1 MPPSDAAA
9 RCRGVVQIYRA
20 ASGDVH
26 ALRGID
32 ADFMPGSVTAIV
44 GPSGSGKTTLMRIL
58 SLTERPTG
66 GDVTIA
72 GVDTQYASAREIR
85 RLRRSVLAIVS
96 QRATHNL
103 YPHLTVTEHVL
114 LGARQRDADSDAV
127 ETAIEAVRLGAR
139 RDARPGSLSGGEQQ
153 RLAVAMATVG
163 EPRLVLA
170 DEPTAELDPT
180 TSIEVIG
187 LLRASA
193 ARGAAVVVN
202 THDHTV
208 ADAADR
214 VLALH
219 HGTLHSERR
228 EGTATVAVID
238 SVGRVQLPAEFLN
251 AFPELRAEIRYED
264 GRVILTKPGLG
275 DGD

>member
-1 MPPSDAAA
+1 VPPSEAAA
-9 RCRGVVQIYRA
+9 RCRGVVQIYHA

-72 GVDTQYASAREIR
+72 GIDTQSASAREIR
-85 RLRRSVLAIVS
+85 GLRRSVLAIVS

-103 YPHLTVTEHVL
+103 YPHLTVAEHVL
-114 LGARQRDADSDAV
+114 LGALQRDADAAAV
-127 ETAIEAVRLGAR
+127 EPAIEAVRLGGR

-170 DEPTAELDPT
+170 DEPTAELDPAT
-180 TSIEVIG
+180 ASEVVE

-193 ARGAAVVVN
+193 AGGAAVVVN
-202 THDHTV
+202 THDHAV

-238 SVGRVQLPAEFLN
+238 SVGRVQLPPDLLN

-264 GRVILTKPGLG
+264 GRVILTPPELG
-275 DGD
+275 DDG

>member
-1 MPPSDAAA
+1 MAPSDAAA

-32 ADFMPGSVTAIV
+32 ADFMPGSVTAII

-72 GVDTQYASAREIR
+72 GVDTQSASAREIR

-103 YPHLTVTEHVL
+103 YPHLTVAEHVL
-114 LGARQRDADSDAV
+114 LGARQRDTDVAAV
-127 ETAIEAVRLGAR
+127 EPAIEAVRLGGR
-139 RDARPGSLSGGEQQ
+139 RDALPGSLSGGEQQ

-163 EPRLVLA
+163 EPGVVLA
-170 DEPTAELDPT
+170 DEPTAELDPA
-180 TSIEVIG
+180 TSIEVIR

-193 ARGAAVVVN
+193 AGGAAVVIN
-202 THDHTV
+202 THDHAV

-219 HGTLHSERR
+219 HGTLHSERS

-238 SVGRVQLPAEFLN
+238 SVGRIQLPADLLS
-251 AFPELRAEIRYED
+251 AFPELRAELRYED
-264 GRVILTKPGLG
+264 GRVILTPPELG
-275 DGD
+275 DDG

>member
-1 MPPSDAAA
+1 MPPSEAAA
-9 RCRGVVQIYRA
+9 RCRGVVQIYHA

-58 SLTERPTG
+58 SLTERPTA

-72 GVDTQYASAREIR
+72 GVDTQSASAREIR
-85 RLRRSVLAIVS
+85 RLRRNVLAIVS

-103 YPHLTVTEHVL
+103 YPHLTVAEHVL
-114 LGARQRDADSDAV
+114 LGARQRDADVAAV
-127 ETAIEAVRLGAR
+127 EPAIVAVGLDGR

-163 EPRLVLA
+163 EPRVVLA
-170 DEPTAELDPT
+170 DEPTAELDPA
-180 TSIEVIG
+180 TSIEVIR

-193 ARGAAVVVN
+193 AGGAAVVIN
-202 THDHTV
+202 THDHAV
-208 ADAADR
+208 AEAADR

-228 EGTATVAVID
+228 EGAATVAVID
-238 SVGRVQLPAEFLN
+238 SVGRVQLPPDLLG

-264 GRVILTKPGLG
+264 GRVTLTPPGLG

>member
-85 RLRRSVLAIVS
+85 RLRRNVLAKLERVV
-96 QRATHNL
+96 
-103 YPHLTVTEHVL
+103 PDVT
-114 LGARQRDADSDAV
+114 
-127 ETAIEAVRLGAR
+127 I
-139 RDARPGSLSGGEQQ
+139 
-153 RLAVAMATVG
+153 
-163 EPRLVLA
+163 RLVTA
-170 DEPTAELDPT
+170 GQSVVGSTSDESYGEIEYSYGGRAAKTRS
-180 TSIEVIG
+180 TSHREALPQIG
-187 LLRASA
+187 RASC
-193 ARGAAVVVN
+193 RERVWTVV
-202 THDHTV
+202 
-208 ADAADR
+208 
-214 VLALH
+214 
-219 HGTLHSERR
+219 
-228 EGTATVAVID
+228 
-238 SVGRVQLPAEFLN
+238 
-251 AFPELRAEIRYED
+251 
-264 GRVILTKPGLG
+264 
-275 DGD
+275 

>member
-1 MPPSDAAA
+1 
-9 RCRGVVQIYRA
+9 
-20 ASGDVH
+20 
-26 ALRGID
+26 
-32 ADFMPGSVTAIV
+32 
-44 GPSGSGKTTLMRIL
+44 
-58 SLTERPTG
+58 
-66 GDVTIA
+66 
-72 GVDTQYASAREIR
+72 
-85 RLRRSVLAIVS
+85 
-96 QRATHNL
+96 
-103 YPHLTVTEHVL
+103 
-114 LGARQRDADSDAV
+114 
-127 ETAIEAVRLGAR
+127 
-139 RDARPGSLSGGEQQ
+139 
-153 RLAVAMATVG
+153 MATVG
-163 EPRLVLA
+163 DPRVVLA

-193 ARGAAVVVN
+193 AGGAAVVVN
-202 THDHTV
+202 THDHAV

-264 GRVILTKPGLG
+264 GRVILTQTGARRWWLRRCGPGPSG
-275 DGD
+275 SCDSTASAGARAPTPAK

>member
-1 MPPSDAAA
+1 VPPSDAAA
-9 RCRGVVQIYRA
+9 RCRGVVQIYHA

-66 GDVTIA
+66 GDVTIT
-72 GVDTQYASAREIR
+72 GVDTQSASSREIR

-103 YPHLTVTEHVL
+103 YPHLTVAEHVL
-114 LGARQRDADSDAV
+114 LGARQRDADVSAV
-127 ETAIEAVRLGAR
+127 EAAIEAVRLGGR
-139 RDARPGSLSGGEQQ
+139 RDAHPGSLSGGEQQ

-170 DEPTAELDPT
+170 DEPTAELDPAT
-180 TSIEVIG
+180 ATEVIG

-193 ARGAAVVVN
+193 AGGAAVVVN
-202 THDHTV
+202 THDHAV
-208 ADAADR
+208 AEAADR

-238 SVGRVQLPAEFLN
+238 SVGRVQLPAELLS

-264 GRVILTKPGLG
+264 GRVVLTPPGLG

>member
-1 MPPSDAAA
+1 M
-9 RCRGVVQIYRA
+9 
-20 ASGDVH
+20 
-26 ALRGID
+26 
-32 ADFMPGSVTAIV
+32 
-44 GPSGSGKTTLMRIL
+44 
-58 SLTERPTG
+58 
-66 GDVTIA
+66 
-72 GVDTQYASAREIR
+72 
-85 RLRRSVLAIVS
+85 
-96 QRATHNL
+96 
-103 YPHLTVTEHVL
+103 TEHVL
-114 LGARQRDADSDAV
+114 LGARQRDADVAAV
-127 ETAIEAVRLGAR
+127 EPAIEAVRLGGR
-139 RDARPGSLSGGEQQ
+139 RGALPGSLSGGEQQ

-163 EPRLVLA
+163 DPRVVLA

-202 THDHTV
+202 THDHAV

>member
-1 MPPSDAAA
+1 MPPSEVAA
-9 RCRGVVQIYRA
+9 RCRGVVQIYHA

-32 ADFMPGSVTAIV
+32 ADFVLGSVTAIV

-72 GVDTQYASAREIR
+72 GVDTQSASAREIR

-103 YPHLTVTEHVL
+103 YPHLTVAEHVL
-114 LGARQRDADSDAV
+114 LGARQRDADLAAV
-127 ETAIEAVRLGAR
+127 DPAIEAVRLGGR

-153 RLAVAMATVG
+153 RLAVAMATIG

-170 DEPTAELDPT
+170 DEPTAELDPAT
-180 TSIEVIG
+180 ATEVIG

-193 ARGAAVVVN
+193 ASGAAVVVN
-202 THDHTV
+202 THDHAV
-208 ADAADR
+208 AEAADR

-238 SVGRVQLPAEFLN
+238 SVGRVQLPPDLLN

-264 GRVILTKPGLG
+264 GRVILTPPGLD
-275 DGD
+275 DGG

>member
-1 MPPSDAAA
+1 VPPSDVAA

-72 GVDTQYASAREIR
+72 GLDTQAASASEIR

-103 YPHLTVTEHVL
+103 YPHLTVAEHVL
-114 LGARQRDADSDAV
+114 LGARQRDADDAAV
-127 ETAIEAVRLGAR
+127 ERAIEAVRLGGR
-139 RDARPGSLSGGEQQ
+139 RGALPGSLSGGEQQ

-163 EPRLVLA
+163 EPGVVLA

-187 LLRASA
+187 LLRATA

-202 THDHTV
+202 THDHAV

-228 EGTATVAVID
+228 EGTASVAVID
-238 SVGRVQLPAEFLN
+238 SVGRVQLPTDLLS
-251 AFPELRAEIRYED
+251 AFPDLRADIRFED
-264 GRVILTKPGLG
+264 GRVILTPPGLG

>member
-1 MPPSDAAA
+1 VPPSDAAI
-9 RCRGVVQIYRA
+9 RCRGVVQIYHA

-32 ADFMPGSVTAIV
+32 ADFMPGSVTAVV

-58 SLTERPTG
+58 SLMERPTG
-66 GDVTIA
+66 GDVTIT
-72 GVDTQYASAREIR
+72 GVETQSASAGEIR
-85 RLRRSVLAIVS
+85 HLRRSVLAIVG

-103 YPHLTVTEHVL
+103 YPHLTVAEHVL
-114 LGARQRDADSDAV
+114 LGARQRDADVAAVDA
-127 ETAIEAVRLGAR
+127 AIDAVRLDAR

-163 EPRLVLA
+163 DPRVVLA
-170 DEPTAELDPT
+170 DEPTAELDPAT
-180 TSIEVIG
+180 AIEVIT

-193 ARGAAVVVN
+193 AGGAAVVVN
-202 THDHTV
+202 THDHAV
-208 ADAADR
+208 AEAADR

-238 SVGRVQLPAEFLN
+238 SVGRVQLPNDFLA

-264 GRVILTKPGLG
+264 GRVILTPPGLG
-275 DGD
+275 DDS

>member
-1 MPPSDAAA
+1 VALSDAAA

-72 GVDTQYASAREIR
+72 GVDTQSASAREIR

-103 YPHLTVTEHVL
+103 YPHLTVAEHVL

-170 DEPTAELDPT
+170 DEPTAELDPAT
-180 TSIEVIG
+180 ATEVIG

-193 ARGAAVVVN
+193 ADGAAVVVN
-202 THDHTV
+202 THDHAV
-208 ADAADR
+208 AEAADR

-228 EGTATVAVID
+228 EGAATVAVID
-238 SVGRVQLPAEFLN
+238 SVGRVQLPPDLLN
-251 AFPELRAEIRYED
+251 AFPGLRAEIRYED
-264 GRVILTKPGLG
+264 GRVILTPPVLG
-275 DGD
+275 DVD